1 MDRRRRKERG
11 RCRESEKL
19 ELRPR
24 GPPVGQ
30 HLIHALQQRRF
41 KDRKVDKDLVS
52 PRAYN
57 SVSRRNLYGVNLAQP
72 IRYV

>member
-1 MDRRRRKERG
+1 MPRVGKAGAPAKG
-11 RCRESEKL
+11 RPL
-19 ELRPR
+19 
-24 GPPVGQ
+24 GQ
-30 HLIHALQQRRF
+30 QDLQFLMHALQQGRF

-57 SVSRRNLYGVNLAQP
+57 SARRRNLYGVNLAQP